1 MNIKSKI
8 DLTFLKKWLCKKKN
22 GYVRTHTERKYSFY
36 WWVMVSFTISSF
48 VNWVHFVLRYTNY
61 VACFDWMGSKDGR
74 FMTKLKYLF
83 FNIQRLFG
91 KEITRTFSLEC
102 WKRER
107 LRKSIS
113 RSDVQ
118 EHDSRTLDQRG
129 QDSFYVKTY
138 LLVILSVTEITR
150 WTRAFS
156 MTNLVHCKSPE
167 EKYNDLIWYYW
178 NFTRQN
184 RKN

>member
-48 VNWVHFVLRYTNY
+48 VNWVHFVLRHTYCY
-61 VACFDWMGSKDGR
+61 DWMGSKDSR

-107 LRKSIS
+107 FRKSIS
-113 RSDVQ
+113 RSDVE